1 MLFRA
6 FILAAALGA
15 SSPLASA
22 FVPQAISRSG
32 STSTPLR
39 ATVDPSVVTKKEYQ
53 DICGVDFDDQS
64 LEERLSRT
72 KFLYPKH
79 VEVIEDLAPIAG
91 AMVDDVVSSGVMH
104 VGWTDTACPSCIDYY
119 FGLLRNCHLALI
131 SAPHEFSFRA
141 MSDSHTCLQ
150 LFSLN
155 KNNSQ
160 LLETGDKAWQPQDYL
175 PDLTQDDFEEQI
187 RDFRGQASCVPD
199 DVLVVLIGDM
209 VTEEALPTYQTL
221 LNTFEGCDDP
231 TGTTDSAW
239 ARWSRGWTSEE
250 NRHGDLLNK
259 YLYLG
264 GRCDMRSI
272 EVTIQHLITSG
283 FNPGAQKDPYRGF
296 VYTSFQERATKI
308 SHGNVGKL
316 AREKGDKNLSK
327 ICAIIAGDEGRHEKA
342 YQTFVTEILKRDP
355 DGLIKVFGDMMR
367 GQIVMPAEL
376 MTDGKDAQLYENF
389 SAVAQRLG
397 VYTAIDYANI
407 IDHLI
412 KTWDLE
418 NITGISSESE
428 KERDYLCRLPT
439 RYRKLAER
447 SMNKKKDDEAD
458 APQSFGWIYD
468 RTA

>member
-1 MLFRA
+1 MQFRDAVLTLALSLGACSCCDA
-6 FILAAALGA
+6 FSPVHVHVASLSTSNTAAASA
-15 SSPLASA
+15 STAL
-22 FVPQAISRSG
+22 RS
-32 STSTPLR
+32 
-39 ATVDPSVVTKKEYQ
+39 TVDPSVVTKKEYQ
-53 DICGVDFDDQS
+53 DICGVDFDDQT
-64 LEERLSRT
+64 LEERLTRT

-91 AMVDDVVSSGVMH
+91 AMVDDV
-104 VGWTDTACPSCIDYY
+104 
-119 FGLLRNCHLALI
+119 
-131 SAPHEFSFRA
+131 
-141 MSDSHTCLQ
+141 
-150 LFSLN
+150 
-155 KNNSQ
+155 

-175 PDLTQDDFEEQI
+175 PDLTQEDFEEQI

-316 AREKGDKNLSK
+316 AREAGDKNLSK

-355 DGLIKVFGDMMR
+355 DGLIAVFGNMMR

-376 MTDGKDAQLYENF
+376 MTDGKDADLYNNF

-397 VYTAIDYANI
+397 VYTAIDYADI
-407 IDHLI
+407 IQHLI
-412 KTWDLE
+412 KTWDME
-418 NITGISSESE
+418 NLTGLSSESE
-428 KERDYLCRLPT
+428 KEREYLCRLPD

-447 SMNKKKDDEAD
+447 SMNKKKKDGED

>member
-1 MLFRA
+1 MVAA
-6 FILAAALGA
+6 FAPTSSVRSKSSLGV
-15 SSPLASA
+15 S
-22 FVPQAISRSG
+22 
-32 STSTPLR
+32 
-39 ATVDPSVVTKKEYQ
+39 VDPEVVTKKEYE
-53 DICGVDFDDQS
+53 DICGVNFDQGT
-64 LEERLSRT
+64 LEERLKKTS
-72 KFLYPKH
+72 FLYPKH
-79 VEVIEDLAPIAG
+79 VEVISDFEPLVDQL
-91 AMVDDVVSSGVMH
+91 VDD
-104 VGWTDTACPSCIDYY
+104 I
-119 FGLLRNCHLALI
+119 
-131 SAPHEFSFRA
+131 
-141 MSDSHTCLQ
+141 
-150 LFSLN
+150 
-155 KNNSQ
+155 
-160 LLETGDKAWQPQDYL
+160 LLETGEKAWQPQDYL
-175 PDLTQDDFEEQI
+175 PDMSNEEEWYDEVKEL
-187 RDFRGQASCVPD
+187 RKMAAGVPD

-316 AREKGDKNLSK
+316 ARKYGDRNLDK
-327 ICAIIAGDEGRHEKA
+327 ICAKIAGDEGRHERA
-342 YQTFVTEILKRDP
+342 YQQFCTEILKRDP
-355 DGLIKVFGDMMR
+355 DGLLEVFGDMMR

-376 MTDGKDAQLYENF
+376 MTDGKDAHLYENF
-389 SAVAQRLG
+389 SNVAQKLG
-397 VYTAIDYANI
+397 VYTAIDYADI
-407 IDHLI
+407 IDHLV

-418 NITGISSESE
+418 HLEGLSSKGEQ
-428 KERDYLCRLPT
+428 EREYLCKLAP

-447 SMNKKKDDEAD
+447 SMNKAAKSGEE
-458 APQSFGWIYD
+458 PQLQSFNWIYG

>member
-1 MLFRA
+1 MLFRG

-15 SSPLASA
+15 SSPLPSA
-22 FVPQAISRSG
+22 FVPQAISSGG
-32 STSTPLR
+32 STSTSLR

-53 DICGVDFDDQS
+53 DICGVDFDDQT
-64 LEERLSRT
+64 LEERLTRT

-91 AMVDDVVSSGVMH
+91 AMVDDV
-104 VGWTDTACPSCIDYY
+104 
-119 FGLLRNCHLALI
+119 
-131 SAPHEFSFRA
+131 
-141 MSDSHTCLQ
+141 
-150 LFSLN
+150 
-155 KNNSQ
+155 

-175 PDLTQDDFEEQI
+175 PDLSQDDFEEQI
-187 RDFRGQASCVPD
+187 REFRGQASCVPD

-231 TGTTDSAW
+231 TGTTDSPW

-316 AREKGDKNLSK
+316 AREVGDKNLGK

-376 MTDGKDAQLYENF
+376 MTDGKDAQLYDNF

-397 VYTAIDYANI
+397 VYTAIDYADI
-407 IDHLI
+407 LDHLI

-428 KERDYLCRLPT
+428 KEREYLCRLPT

-447 SMNKKKDDEAD
+447 SMNKKKKDDEAD
-458 APQSFGWIYD
+458 VPRAFSWIYD